1 VSAQQAGVT
10 DPIELAFTVACTPA
24 HAFGVWATRT
34 AMWWPSSHTR
44 SGDPATVV
52 TFEPVE
58 GGRIYERTPAG
69 VQHDWGR
76 ILAWEPPGRLV
87 YLWHLDATDP
97 TDATEVT
104 VTFTPA
110 DGGAT
115 LVTIVHEDW
124 ERLAADGRERRRRN
138 LGGWAGL
145 LSHYRRATVEL
156 AQ

>member
-1 VSAQQAGVT
+1 VSPTRSSLPSRSPAPRPT
-10 DPIELAFTVACTPA
+10 PSACGRPGRPCGGRA
-24 HAFGVWATRT
+24 A
-34 AMWWPSSHTR
+34 TR

-104 VTFTPA
+104 VTFRPA
-110 DGGAT
+110 EGGAT
-115 LVTIVHEDW
+115 LVTIVHQGW
-124 ERLAADGRERRRRN
+124 ERLAADGRGRRRRN
-138 LGGWAGL
+138 LGGWASL
-145 LSHYRRATVEL
+145 LPHYQSVVVA

>member
-1 VSAQQAGVT
+1 MTERPA
-10 DPIELAFTVACTPA
+10 DPIELTFTVACDPA
-24 HAFGVWATRT
+24 HAFQVWATRT

-52 TFEPVE
+52 RFEPGR
-58 GGRIYERTPAG
+58 GGRIFERTPVG
-69 VQHDWGR
+69 VEHHWGR

-87 YLWHLDATDP
+87 YLWHLDAPGPEDG
-97 TDATEVT
+97 TEVT

-110 DGGAT
+110 EGGGT
-115 LVTIVHEDW
+115 QVRIVHRGW
-124 ERLAADGRERRRRN
+124 ERLGAAGAERRRRN

-145 LSHYRRATVEL
+145 LPHYQAAV